1 MIDIQGRDPNEIN
14 KYNSEP
20 PTKRQAIVCVRVS
33 FSFKNTTAKIIVTIG
48 FK

>member
-1 MIDIQGRDPNEIN
+1 MIDIHGRDPKDIN
-14 KYNSEP
+14 KYNKEP